1 MKSLFTAFVLASFIG
16 LIGFG
21 IFGMHADM
29 QNHDGN
35 CIAAAVQGKDC
46 PEQSNFAAYLTFHL
60 DIIKN
65 FSTTA
70 FNYSTASLLILS
82 LLTVGTAFGTLLTYL
97 APPKFAYHWITQS
110 DSSNSPLR
118 HQLIR
123 WLALFENSPT
133 AF

>member
-16 LIGFG
+16 LVEFG
-21 IFGMHADM
+21 VFGMHADM

-35 CIAAAVQGKDC
+35 CIAAAVQGTNC
-46 PEQSNFAAYLTFHL
+46 PEQANVAAYLTFHL
-60 DIIKN
+60 EAVKN
-65 FSTTA
+65 FSTSA

-82 LLTVGTAFGTLLTYL
+82 LFAVGIAFGTLLTHL
-97 APPKFAYHWITQS
+97 ALPKFTHYWVTQS
-110 DSSNSPLR
+110 NSYNPPLR

>member
-1 MKSLFTAFVLASFIG
+1 MKSLFTALVLASFIG

-21 IFGMHADM
+21 VFGTHADM

-46 PEQSNFAAYLTFHL
+46 PKQSNLAAYLTFHL
-60 DIIKN
+60 GIIKN

-82 LLTVGTAFGTLLTYL
+82 LIAIGIAFGILVRHV
-97 APPKFAYHWITQS
+97 APPKFAYYQITQS
-110 DSSNSPLR
+110 SSRNLPFR

-133 AF
+133 TF